1 MDMEKQ
7 ELPRTPTT
15 HAGSLH
21 DDIGDGISKP
31 NGTAADKDSP
41 AKQVSQEIVLVW
53 DGPDD
58 PDNPRNWPFRKRAF
72 NTALPAI
79 YAFLMYANIS
89 PSGGPLVNIY
99 W

>member
-7 ELPRTPTT
+7 ELPVTPTT

-21 DDIGDGISKP
+21 GDVGDGIPES
-31 NGTAADKDSP
+31 NGENIDKEINGSP
-41 AKQVSQEIVLVW
+41 KQVNQDTLLVW

-79 YAFLMYANIS
+79 YGSLMYATI
-89 PSGGPLVNIY
+89 
-99 W
+99 